1 MSDYYYAN
9 ILLAYNIYA
18 ENRQSVQSNELS
30 EKTHQWNSTQV
41 KKKNKIVLLWALCK

>member
-30 EKTHQWNSTQV
+30 EQTHQWNSTQV
-41 KKKNKIVLLWALCK
+41 KKKKTVLLWALCK